1 MNNSTGKIIVSVPD
15 QRTGFSFETMADLHE
30 WARDQDEF
38 EKAYGLCQTTPKHS
52 DIYAA
57 LHLGHCFYER
67 WGGKVPLK
75 VLRQLRRLE
84 ILGKTYATSYGWDS
98 NAVDE
103 VQVDVRYVNAV
114 SKKRGADSI
123 N

>member
-1 MNNSTGKIIVSVPD
+1 
-15 QRTGFSFETMADLHE
+15 MADLCE

-38 EKAYGLCQTTPKHS
+38 DSAYALCQITPRHS

-57 LHLGHCFYER
+57 LHRGHCFYER

-75 VLRQLRRLE
+75 VLRQLRKLE
-84 ILGKTYATSYGWDS
+84 LLQKTYAASYGWDS
-98 NAVDE
+98 DAVDE
-103 VQVDVRYVNAV
+103 VQVNVRYVNAV
-114 SKKRGADSI
+114 STKRGADSI